1 MTGPLACQSLLAP
14 DPRGQPPQCG
24 CRWAGRDT
32 DARLEQPGAQQ
43 VEPVPGTT
51 SPTPGRAGLA
61 EAPCP
66 RHPACTRLAPT
77 AAHFPTSRQP
87 SRAQGSRHWERVLF
101 SGTPGCPGSW
111 GASLPATQEPL
122 EESTWHQA
130 KENPKA
136 HPTSLE
142 ASSSPEQTGHPD
154 TLAPRSCPPRA
165 LGQSGSL
172 WRQRPC
178 GGPPVP
184 ALDSLEVGLLFWV
197 APSTPARAA
206 CNPGPFLPPNS
217 WAPRS
222 SIPAPPPA
230 GRQPPLQASPL
241 I

>member
-1 MTGPLACQSLLAP
+1 MGLAA
-14 DPRGQPPQCG
+14 
-24 CRWAGRDT
+24 RDT
-32 DARLEQPGAQQ
+32 DVRLEQPGAQQ

-77 AAHFPTSRQP
+77 AAHFPTVSSPLPPPPQVGNLAEP
-87 SRAQGSRHWERVLF
+87 RA
-101 SGTPGCPGSW
+101 SGTGKGCCFPAPLGAQTLGVPHYQQPRSPQKSQRGIRPRRTPKHPPPPWKPLPVLGRRTPRHPGSPK
-111 GASLPATQEPL
+111 LPL
-122 EESTWHQA
+122 
-130 KENPKA
+130 
-136 HPTSLE
+136 
-142 ASSSPEQTGHPD
+142 
-154 TLAPRSCPPRA
+154 RA
-165 LGQSGSL
+165 LDRVAACGARGR
-172 WRQRPC
+172 WRAPSSRLGLP
-178 GGPPVP
+178 GG
-184 ALDSLEVGLLFWV
+184 GLLFWV

-206 CNPGPFLPPNS
+206 CNPGPFFPPHS